1 LNSNLS
7 RQELT
12 DALQQGL
19 DFTPE
24 DLASNDRGQLSDR
37 QKTVLG
43 MWINSGPKELRRGCR
58 AAMLLLP
65 LLFLALL
72 IALFILVAGDTAR
85 GLVNGISGFMTNNPA
100 GLIFVIPV
108 LILIVSGLNSAR
120 IEARWRGYIR
130 QIQQSTDNAVM
141 VSRKGVV
148 RRRTIPGRYGQ
159 ATAYI
164 VIKGKWL
171 QVLETR
177 QYEAFR
183 DGVAYQVYY
192 LEIGPLPYWL
202 SARVVDNT

>member
-1 LNSNLS
+1 MTN
-7 RQELT
+7 E
-12 DALQQGL
+12 
-19 DFTPE
+19 
-24 DLASNDRGQLSDR
+24 RGQLSEG

-43 MWINSGPKELRRGCR
+43 VWINSGPKELRRGCR
-58 AAMLLLP
+58 VAMLLLP

-100 GLIFVIPV
+100 GLILVIPV
-108 LILIVSGLNSAR
+108 LILILSGLNSAR

-148 RRRTIPGRYGQ
+148 RRRTIPGRRHGYGS
-159 ATAYI
+159 TLYI
-164 VIKGKWL
+164 IIKGKWL
-171 QVLETR
+171 QVVESR
-177 QYEAFR
+177 QYGAFR
-183 DGVAYQVYY
+183 DGIAYQVYY